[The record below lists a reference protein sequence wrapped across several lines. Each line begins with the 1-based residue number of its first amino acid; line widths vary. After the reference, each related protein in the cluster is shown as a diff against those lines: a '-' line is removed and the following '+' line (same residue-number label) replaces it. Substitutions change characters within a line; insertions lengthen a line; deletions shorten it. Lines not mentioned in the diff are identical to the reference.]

1 MSELLKQISLEA
13 LVNTGFNKR
22 FIELKKNPELLDE
35 VFKVLSSHA
44 MRKLVKNRD
53 KVPNISAECLHAL
66 EIASK
71 YYDGWGYNEAKQSRL
86 ADEVTQY
93 IQEDFNS
100 RAKILLE
107 LDEHRMKMT
116 KALAHEQKEIIEVN
130 EGFMPVFV
138 SAESFDDEI
147 VFEFED
153 KIYWVRMNSNKI
165 EDEPI
170 LQECVDMLL
179 SIDPSIEDDFEEL
192 YKGLCFKKAD
202 IDTKEFEHYKKLLS

>member
-13 LVNTGFNKR
+13 LIKTGFNKR
-22 FIELKKNPELLDE
+22 FIELKGNSKLAEE

-44 MRKLVKNRD
+44 MRKLVKNRT

-66 EIASK
+66 DIASK
-71 YYDGWGYNEAKQSRL
+71 YYGKEYNEDKQDRL
-86 ADEVTQY
+86 ATEITKY

-130 EGFMPVFV
+130 KGFMPVFV
-138 SAESFDDEI
+138 SAESFYEEI

-170 LQECVDMLL
+170 IQECVDMIL
-179 SIDPSIEDDFEEL
+179 SIDPNLEGDFEALTE
-192 YKGLCFKKAD
+192 GLRMYTKP
-202 IDTKEFEHYKKLLS
+202 DTKEFEDYKKLLS

>member
-13 LVNTGFNKR
+13 LIKTGFNKR
-22 FIELKKNPELLDE
+22 FIELKQHPELLEE

-44 MRKLVKNRD
+44 MWKLVKNRT

-66 EIASK
+66 EISSN
-71 YYDGWGYNEAKQSRL
+71 YYNEEYNEDRL
-86 ADEVTQY
+86 DTLTDEVTKY

-100 RAKILLE
+100 RAQILLE
-107 LDEHRMKMT
+107 LDTHKKRMT

-130 EGFMPVFV
+130 EGFMPIFV

-153 KIYWVRMNSNKI
+153 KIYWVRIKTTDI
-165 EDEPI
+165 KDEPV
-170 LQECVDMLL
+170 LQECVDLIL
-179 SIDPSIEDDFEEL
+179 SIDPSLEGDFEKL
-192 YKGLCFKKAD
+192 TKGL
-202 IDTKEFEHYKKLLS
+202 IHSQVDTKEFEEYKKLLS

>member
-13 LVNTGFNKR
+13 LVNTGFNER
-22 FIELKKNPELLDE
+22 YIPLKGNSKLADQ

-44 MRKLVKNRD
+44 MRKIVKHRD

-71 YYDGWGYNEAKQSRL
+71 YYGKEYDEDRQDRL
-86 ADEVTQY
+86 ATEITKY
-93 IQEDFNS
+93 IQEDFNY

-116 KALAHEQKEIIEVN
+116 KALASENKEIVEVC

-153 KIYWVRMNSNKI
+153 KIYWVRMNSDKI

-179 SIDPSIEDDFEEL
+179 SIDPSIEGDFEALAE
-192 YKGLCFKKAD
+192 GLRIFTKP
-202 IDTKEFEHYKKLLS
+202 DTKEFEDYKKLLS

>member
-1 MSELLKQISLEA
+1 MSELLKQISLKA
-13 LVNTGFNKR
+13 LVNTGFKER
-22 FIELKKNPELLDE
+22 YIPLKNNSKLADE

-71 YYDGWGYNEAKQSRL
+71 YYDGEYNEDKQSRL

-147 VFEFED
+147 VFEFEG

-170 LQECVDMLL
+170 LQECVDMIL
-179 SIDPSIEDDFEEL
+179 SIDPSLEGDFEALAE
-192 YKGLCFKKAD
+192 GLRIFTKP
-202 IDTKEFEHYKKLLS
+202 DTKEFEDYKKLLS

>member
-13 LVNTGFNKR
+13 LVNTGFKER
-22 FIELKKNPELLDE
+22 YIELKRNSKLSNE

-44 MRKLVKNRD
+44 MRKLVKHRD

-66 EIASK
+66 DLASK
-71 YYDGWGYNEAKQSRL
+71 YYDGEYNEAKQSRL

-153 KIYWVRMNSNKI
+153 KIYWVRMNSDKI

-179 SIDPSIEDDFEEL
+179 SIEPSLEEDFEEL

-202 IDTKEFEHYKKLLS
+202 IDTKEFEYYKKLLS

>member
-13 LVNTGFNKR
+13 FIKTGFNQR
-22 FIELKKNPELLDE
+22 FIELKQHPELLEE
-35 VFKVLSSHA
+35 VFKVISSHA
-44 MRKLVKNRD
+44 MRKLVKNRE
-53 KVPNISAECLHAL
+53 KIPNISAECLHAL

-71 YYDGWGYNEAKQSRL
+71 YYDGNNEDKQSRL

-153 KIYWVRMNSNKI
+153 KIYWVRMNSDKI

-179 SIDPSIEDDFEEL
+179 SIEPSLEEDFEEL

>member
-13 LVNTGFNKR
+13 LVNTGFKER
-22 FIELKKNPELLDE
+22 YIQLKLNTKLTEE

-71 YYDGWGYNEAKQSRL
+71 YYDGEYNEAKKSRL

-147 VFEFED
+147 VFKFED

-165 EDEPI
+165 EEEPI

-179 SIDPSIEDDFEEL
+179 SIDPSIEGDFEALAE
-192 YKGLCFKKAD
+192 GLRIFTKP
-202 IDTKEFEHYKKLLS
+202 DTKEFEDYKKLLS

>member
-13 LVNTGFNKR
+13 LIKTGFNER
-22 FIELKKNPELLDE
+22 YIPLKNNSKLAEE

-71 YYDGWGYNEAKQSRL
+71 YYDGEYNEDKQSRL

-179 SIDPSIEDDFEEL
+179 SIDPSIEGDFEALAE
-192 YKGLCFKKAD
+192 GLRIFTKP
-202 IDTKEFEHYKKLLS
+202 DTKEFEDYKKLLS

>member
-13 LVNTGFNKR
+13 VVNTGFNER
-22 FIELKKNPELLDE
+22 YIPLKNNSKLADE

-71 YYDGWGYNEAKQSRL
+71 YYDGEYNEDKQSRL

-153 KIYWVRMNSNKI
+153 KIYWVRMNSDKI

-170 LQECVDMLL
+170 IQECVDMLL
-179 SIDPSIEDDFEEL
+179 SIDPSIEGDFEALAE
-192 YKGLCFKKAD
+192 GLRIFTKP
-202 IDTKEFEHYKKLLS
+202 DTKEFEDYKKLLS

>member
-1 MSELLKQISLEA
+1 MPELLKQIYLEA
-13 LVNTGFNKR
+13 LIKTGFNKR
-22 FIELKKNPELLDE
+22 FIELKKNPELLEE
-35 VFKVLSSHA
+35 VFNALSSHA
-44 MRKLVKNRD
+44 MRKLVKNLD
-53 KVPNISAECLHAL
+53 KVPNISAECLHVL
-66 EIASK
+66 EIVSK
-71 YYDGWGYNEAKQSRL
+71 YYNEDKQSRL

-147 VFEFED
+147 VFKFED
-153 KIYWVRMNSNKI
+153 KIYWVRTKTKDI
-165 EDEPI
+165 KDEPV
-170 LQECVDMLL
+170 LMECVDMLL
-179 SIDPSIEDDFEEL
+179 SIEPSFEEDFEEL

>member
-13 LVNTGFNKR
+13 LVNTGFKER
-22 FIELKKNPELLDE
+22 YIQLKLNTKLTEE

-71 YYDGWGYNEAKQSRL
+71 YYDGEYNEDKQSRL

-116 KALAHEQKEIIEVN
+116 KALAREQKEIIEVN

-153 KIYWVRMNSNKI
+153 KIYWVRMNSDKI
-165 EDEPI
+165 EEEPI

-179 SIDPSIEDDFEEL
+179 SIDPSIEGDFEALAE
-192 YKGLCFKKAD
+192 GLRIFTKP
-202 IDTKEFEHYKKLLS
+202 DTKRI

>member
-13 LVNTGFNKR
+13 LIKTGFNER
-22 FIELKKNPELLDE
+22 YIELRKNQKLTDE

-66 EIASK
+66 NIASK
-71 YYDGWGYNEAKQSRL
+71 YYDGEYSEEKQDRL
-86 ADEVTQY
+86 STEITKY

-138 SAESFDDEI
+138 SANSFDDEI

-153 KIYWVRMNSNKI
+153 KIYWVRMNADKI

-170 LQECVDMLL
+170 LLECVDMLL
-179 SIDPSIEDDFEEL
+179 SIDPSLVGDFEKL
-192 YKGLCFKKAD
+192 ANGLLHKP
-202 IDTKEFEHYKKLLS
+202 DTKEFEDYKKLLS

>member
-53 KVPNISAECLHAL
+53 KVPNISAEYLHAL
-66 EIASK
+66 NIASK
-71 YYDGWGYNEAKQSRL
+71 YYDGEYNEDKQSRL

-153 KIYWVRMNSNKI
+153 KIYWVRMNSDKI
-165 EDEPI
+165 EEEPI

-179 SIDPSIEDDFEEL
+179 SIDPSIEGDFEALAE
-192 YKGLCFKKAD
+192 GLRIFTKP
-202 IDTKEFEHYKKLLS
+202 DTKEFEDYKKLLS

>member
-13 LVNTGFNKR
+13 LVNTGFKER
-22 FIELKKNPELLDE
+22 YIQLKLNTKLTEE

-71 YYDGWGYNEAKQSRL
+71 YYDGEYNEAKQSRL

-147 VFEFED
+147 VFKFED

-165 EDEPI
+165 EEEPI

-179 SIDPSIEDDFEEL
+179 SIDPSIEGDFEALAE
-192 YKGLCFKKAD
+192 GLRIFTKP
-202 IDTKEFEHYKKLLS
+202 DTKEFEDYKKLLS

>member
-13 LVNTGFNKR
+13 LIKTGFNKR
-22 FIELKKNPELLDE
+22 FIELKKNPELLEE

-53 KVPNISAECLHAL
+53 KVPNISAECKHTLD
-66 EIASK
+66 IASK
-71 YYDGWGYNEAKQSRL
+71 YFNKDYNEDSNNKL
-86 ADEVTQY
+86 ADEVTKY

-130 EGFMPVFV
+130 KGFMPVFV

-153 KIYWVRMNSNKI
+153 KIYWVRTKTMNI
-165 EDEPI
+165 EEEPI
-170 LQECVDMLL
+170 LQECVDMIL
-179 SIDPSIEDDFEEL
+179 SIDPSLEGDFEAL
-192 YKGLCFKKAD
+192 AGGLRIFTKP
-202 IDTKEFEHYKKLLS
+202 DTKEFEDYKKLLS

>member
-13 LVNTGFNKR
+13 LIKTGFNQR
-22 FIELKKNPELLDE
+22 FIELKQHPELLEE

-66 EIASK
+66 DLASK
-71 YYDGWGYNEAKQSRL
+71 YYNEDYNEDRQYKL
-86 ADEVTQY
+86 ADEVTRY

-100 RAKILLE
+100 RAKILIE
-107 LDEHRMKMT
+107 LDTHKKRMT

-130 EGFMPVFV
+130 EGFMPIFV
-138 SAESFDDEI
+138 SVESFDDEI

-153 KIYWVRMNSNKI
+153 KIYWVRTKTTDI
-165 EDEPI
+165 KDEPV
-170 LQECVDMLL
+170 LMECVELIL
-179 SIDPSIEDDFEEL
+179 SIDPSLEGDFDKL
-192 YKGLCFKKAD
+192 ANGLLHSNV
-202 IDTKEFEHYKKLLS
+202 DTKEFEDYKKLLS

>member
-1 MSELLKQISLEA
+1 MSELLKQIYLEA
-13 LVNTGFNKR
+13 LIKTGFNKR
-22 FIELKKNPELLDE
+22 FIELKKNPELLEE

-71 YYDGWGYNEAKQSRL
+71 YYNKDYNEDSNDKL
-86 ADEVTQY
+86 ADEVTKY

-153 KIYWVRMNSNKI
+153 KIYWVRMNSDKI

-179 SIDPSIEDDFEEL
+179 SIDPSIEGDFEALAE
-192 YKGLCFKKAD
+192 GLRIFTKP
-202 IDTKEFEHYKKLLS
+202 DTKEFEDYKKLLS

>member
-13 LVNTGFNKR
+13 LIKTGFKKR
-22 FIELKKNPELLDE
+22 FIELKQHPELLE
-35 VFKVLSSHA
+35 ELFKVLSSHA

-53 KVPNISAECLHAL
+53 KVPNISAKCLHAL

-71 YYDGWGYNEAKQSRL
+71 YNNEDYNEDRL
-86 ADEVTQY
+86 DTLTDEVTKY

-100 RAKILLE
+100 RAQILLE
-107 LDEHRMKMT
+107 LDTHKKRMT

-130 EGFMPVFV
+130 EGFMPIFV

-153 KIYWVRMNSNKI
+153 KIYWVRTKTMNI
-165 EDEPI
+165 EEEPI
-170 LQECVDMLL
+170 LLECVDLIL
-179 SIDPSIEDDFEEL
+179 SIDPSLEGDFEKL
-192 YKGLCFKKAD
+192 TNGL
-202 IDTKEFEHYKKLLS
+202 IHSQVDTEEFEDYKKLLS

>member
-13 LVNTGFNKR
+13 LVNTGFKER
-22 FIELKKNPELLDE
+22 YIQLKLNTKLTEE

-71 YYDGWGYNEAKQSRL
+71 YYDGEYNEDKQSRL

-153 KIYWVRMNSNKI
+153 KIYWVRMNSAKI

-179 SIDPSIEDDFEEL
+179 HIDPSIEGDFEEL

>member
-22 FIELKKNPELLDE
+22 FIELKKKPELLEE

-71 YYDGWGYNEAKQSRL
+71 YYDGEYNEDKQSRL

-130 EGFMPVFV
+130 KGFMPVFV

-170 LQECVDMLL
+170 LQECIDMLL
-179 SIDPSIEDDFEEL
+179 SIDPSIEGDFEALAE
-192 YKGLCFKKAD
+192 GLRIFTNP
-202 IDTKEFEHYKKLLS
+202 DTKEFEDYKKLLS

>member
-1 MSELLKQISLEA
+1 MSKLLRQISLEA
-13 LVNTGFNKR
+13 LIKTSFNER
-22 FIELKKNPELLDE
+22 FINLKTSPVLMHEL
-35 VFKVLSSHA
+35 FKVLSSHA
-44 MRKLVKNRD
+44 MRKLVKNRT

-66 EIASK
+66 ELASK
-71 YYDGWGYNEAKQSRL
+71 YYNAEYNEDRLDTL
-86 ADEVTQY
+86 ADEVTKY

-107 LDEHRMKMT
+107 LDTHKNNMI

-130 EGFMPVFV
+130 KGFMPVFV
-138 SAESFDDEI
+138 SVESFDDEI

-170 LQECVDMLL
+170 LQECVDMIL
-179 SIDPSIEDDFEEL
+179 SIDPSLEGDFEALAE
-192 YKGLCFKKAD
+192 GLRIFTKP
-202 IDTKEFEHYKKLLS
+202 DTKEFEDYKKLLS

>member
-13 LVNTGFNKR
+13 LVNTGFKER
-22 FIELKKNPELLDE
+22 YIQLKLNTKLTDE

-71 YYDGWGYNEAKQSRL
+71 YYDGEYNEDKQSRL

-153 KIYWVRMNSNKI
+153 KIYWVRMNSDKI

>member
-13 LVNTGFNKR
+13 TVNTGFNER
-22 FIELKKNPELLDE
+22 YIPLKNNSKLADE

-71 YYDGWGYNEAKQSRL
+71 YYDGEYNEDKQSRL
-86 ADEVTQY
+86 TDEVTQY

-130 EGFMPVFV
+130 KDFMPVFI

-153 KIYWVRMNSNKI
+153 KIYWVRMNSDKI

-170 LQECVDMLL
+170 IQECVDMLL
-179 SIDPSIEDDFEEL
+179 SIDPSIEGDFEALAE
-192 YKGLCFKKAD
+192 GLRIFTKP
-202 IDTKEFEHYKKLLS
+202 DTKEFEDYKKLLS